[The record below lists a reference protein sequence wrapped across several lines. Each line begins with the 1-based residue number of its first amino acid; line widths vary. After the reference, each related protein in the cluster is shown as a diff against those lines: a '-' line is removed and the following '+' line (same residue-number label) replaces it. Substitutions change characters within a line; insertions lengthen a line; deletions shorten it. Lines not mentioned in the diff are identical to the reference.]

1 MKIIGIDI
9 GTTSISMVLIDREKR
24 ELLASRTIHHQSFL
38 QEKEPGEK
46 IQDPEKIWRLVK
58 ETLDELIC
66 QQGQP
71 EAVGLTGQMHGILY
85 VDGRGEA
92 VTPLYTWQDERGL
105 RPLEEGKSSVDIL
118 RKATGSAAA
127 GYGLVTHLY
136 LQKTGQIP
144 GQAKRIAGISDYVA
158 MKLCGL
164 TEPVIGMDMAASWGG
179 FQLEAGEFCRE
190 KLTQTGMDLSYL
202 PRVEK
207 EQFLVGK
214 TREGIPVMGA
224 IGDNQASFLGAVED
238 VYDTVLINVGT
249 GSQISFVSRNYV
261 EGDGTIELR
270 PCMKDGY
277 LLAGSSLCGGRAYAL
292 LEQFYREVTGNLQ
305 ESCYETM
312 YRDAETFLQEQG
324 MEQAWK
330 VRTTFSGTRKD
341 PGQMGE
347 ISGITVKNFHPGA
360 MTIGVIRGI
369 LEELYQQYESMCRL
383 TGRKAGRLVGSG
395 NGLRQNPLMQKMAEE
410 LFQLKLE
417 IPQYR
422 EEAAC
427 GAAFCAGKLL

>member
-1 MKIIGIDI
+1 
-9 GTTSISMVLIDREKR
+9 
-24 ELLASRTIHHQSFL
+24 
-38 QEKEPGEK
+38 
-46 IQDPEKIWRLVK
+46 
-58 ETLDELIC
+58 
-66 QQGQP
+66 
-71 EAVGLTGQMHGILY
+71 
-85 VDGRGEA
+85 
-92 VTPLYTWQDERGL
+92 
-105 RPLEEGKSSVDIL
+105 
-118 RKATGSAAA
+118 
-127 GYGLVTHLY
+127 
-136 LQKTGQIP
+136 
-144 GQAKRIAGISDYVA
+144 
-158 MKLCGL
+158 
-164 TEPVIGMDMAASWGG
+164 
-179 FQLEAGEFCRE
+179 
-190 KLTQTGMDLSYL
+190 
-202 PRVEK
+202 
-207 EQFLVGK
+207 
-214 TREGIPVMGA
+214 MGA

-292 LEQFYREVTGNLQ
+292 LEQFYREVTGNRQ

-341 PGQMGE
+341 PGQTGE

-360 MTIGVIRGI
+360 MTVGVIRGI

-383 TGRKAGRLVGSG
+383 TGRRAGRLAGSG

-417 IPQYR
+417 IPRYR